1 MLLTLL
7 FLTGYGFADNRE
19 ELLHWVDSAYAEAMS
34 GNLQEAICINEEG
47 LARVPADSTELK
59 CEFYSCLLYCYHRLG
74 DYEKALHYGELCLSY
89 DETQDDQANI
99 SASLGNL
106 AGIYSSAGKHD
117 VAIDYLNRAIRI
129 EEELLQT
136 ESDYSAKSLAIR
148 KAMMGE
154 VLLAKAKQNPDHDN
168 DSILTQALRLTR
180 EALDID
186 TELDRQPQ
194 IGMRLSQLGNIY
206 LQIGDTAQANNCNQ
220 KALKIAQETGN
231 RASEV
236 ITLLQLGQYREAA
249 DIAHSIGMKRQEMEA
264 CDKLA
269 IQEKE
274 AGRFSE
280 AVTLMERSA
289 LLRQALINEESE
301 RQLTLWQTRYNT
313 QQKEQQLLL
322 QEQTIAAQKTRTR
335 LLITLIIIAITALVA
350 ILLYARLQV
359 QRKKEIEELGR
370 IKDRNYAIITHDL
383 KSPMLAQQ
391 QILRLVYNDFDN
403 ISKEELYTNTGR
415 LLASSNEQLNMLY
428 NLQEIAL
435 LETGKQKVEPIRTD
449 LGSLI
454 SDTIASIKSYAD
466 LKHIEIATD
475 LHRSLVMADRET
487 MKIVI
492 RNLLCNAVKF
502 SYEGSK
508 IEVGI
513 CDESGFYVRDH
524 GIGIS
529 EERKNEILNANHI
542 VTSRAGTNNENG
554 IGLGLLIC
562 RELISLNNGTLHI
575 ESATQKGSTFTVTL
589 PKIE

>member
-1 MLLTLL
+1 
-7 FLTGYGFADNRE
+7 
-19 ELLHWVDSAYAEAMS
+19 
-34 GNLQEAICINEEG
+34 
-47 LARVPADSTELK
+47 
-59 CEFYSCLLYCYHRLG
+59 
-74 DYEKALHYGELCLSY
+74 
-89 DETQDDQANI
+89 
-99 SASLGNL
+99 
-106 AGIYSSAGKHD
+106 
-117 VAIDYLNRAIRI
+117 
-129 EEELLQT
+129 
-136 ESDYSAKSLAIR
+136 
-148 KAMMGE
+148 
-154 VLLAKAKQNPDHDN
+154 
-168 DSILTQALRLTR
+168 
-180 EALDID
+180 
-186 TELDRQPQ
+186 
-194 IGMRLSQLGNIY
+194 
-206 LQIGDTAQANNCNQ
+206 
-220 KALKIAQETGN
+220 
-231 RASEV
+231 
-236 ITLLQLGQYREAA
+236 
-249 DIAHSIGMKRQEMEA
+249 MKRQEMEA